1 MGQSLLGEE
10 VEGQRDASR
19 QADALRALPKMA
31 DMQIGVR
38 IRLGRQQLARK
49 PEHALGLVLLH
60 ELVND
65 GLEVREDFDLGEGVG
80 FLNGHPEI
88 WQKSRLW
95 SSIPGCPNRGH
106 RLRRRRPP
114 RAAYTTPRSPTQPAL
129 LH

>member
-1 MGQSLLGEE
+1 
-10 VEGQRDASR
+10 
-19 QADALRALPKMA
+19 MA

-95 SSIPGCPNRGH
+95 SSIPGCPNRGQ
-106 RLRRRRPP
+106 RLRRAGAPRRGSSAPS
-114 RAAYTTPRSPTQPAL
+114 SPNAQNFGDPL
-129 LH
+129 PVR